1 MTLHDFNHDSF
12 NYKYQN
18 MKKNIKISYPS
29 SEKIYMKG
37 EIYPDLRV
45 GMRRINLT
53 PTVTNDNGKRV
64 EKPNDPVLVYDTSG
78 PYSDPNVEINLSK
91 GLPKLRQP
99 WIDRRRG
106 TQMECAKRGIITEE
120 MEYVAIRE
128 NMNCKEL
135 GIESHITPDFV
146 SEEVAAGRAFIPDN
160 LRNRE
165 RFPMI
170 IFTSL

>member
-53 PTVTNDNGKRV
+53 PTVINDNGKGWKSPTILCSFMTRV
-64 EKPNDPVLVYDTSG
+64 DLTATRMWK
-78 PYSDPNVEINLSK
+78 
-91 GLPKLRQP
+91 
-99 WIDRRRG
+99 
-106 TQMECAKRGIITEE
+106 
-120 MEYVAIRE
+120 
-128 NMNCKEL
+128 
-135 GIESHITPDFV
+135 
-146 SEEVAAGRAFIPDN
+146 
-160 LRNRE
+160 
-165 RFPMI
+165 
-170 IFTSL
+170 